1 MGSAIQSVRSAILQ
15 QAGGSYHPCQP
26 ALTGTPSLKET
37 SVYLTQSLH
46 RAAQQHPH
54 RIATRCG
61 NRQHSFSQL
70 ADRVARLAGA
80 LRQLGLQDGD
90 RVAMLALNSDRY
102 LEYQWAVPWAGGVMN
117 PCNIRWSAAEI
128 LYALNDS
135 GSSILLVDDTF
146 CPMVA
151 QFGDGAHSLRA
162 VIYCGDGLVPAGMHG
177 YEALIAANAPV
188 ADAVRRGD
196 DLAGIFYTGGT
207 TGFPKG
213 VMLSHTNMCSS
224 SLALHAEGLASPG
237 GTYLHAAPMFHL
249 ADMAMSQ
256 MHCIE
261 GNTHSFI
268 PAFNPEAVLDTLARD
283 GVSCVLLVPT
293 MIQMLV
299 DHPAMQ
305 TPRDLSALKTI
316 IYGASPIAEAV
327 LERAM
332 AALPGVGFVQA
343 YGMTELSPLATVNP
357 AWTHT
362 AAGRKAGKL
371 RAAGRAG
378 YCIELRIVDAQGQE
392 LPRGTV
398 GEVVVRGPNVMQG
411 YWNKPELTAAAV
423 RNGWMHTGDGAW
435 MDDDGF
441 IYIADRLKDM
451 IITGG
456 ENVYSAE
463 VENALAQHAGVAAC
477 AVIGIPSD
485 AWGETVHAV
494 VVRKPGQ
501 DVPAADLIAHC
512 KALIAGYKCP
522 RSVDFVDAL
531 PLSGAGKVLKTRL
544 REPFWR
550 GRERNVA

>member
-1 MGSAIQSVRSAILQ
+1 M
-15 QAGGSYHPCQP
+15 
-26 ALTGTPSLKET
+26 
-37 SVYLTQSLH
+37 YLTQSLH
-46 RAAQQHPH
+46 RAAQQHPA

-61 NRQHSFSQL
+61 DRTHSFHTF

-80 LRQLGLQDGD
+80 LQQLGMRDGD

-102 LEYQWAVPWAGGVMN
+102 LEYQMAVPWGGGVMN

-128 LYALNDS
+128 LYALDDS
-135 GSSILLVDDTF
+135 GSTILLVDETF
-146 CPMVA
+146 RPMVE
-151 QFGDGAHSLRA
+151 QFRGDARTLRE
-162 VIYCGDGLVPAGMHG
+162 VVYCGDGPVPAGMHG
-177 YEALIAANAPV
+177 YEALIAAAAPV
-188 ADAVRRGD
+188 PDAVRRGD

-213 VMLSHTNMCSS
+213 VMLSHTNMVSS
-224 SLALHAEGLASPG
+224 SLALHAEGMATPG

-249 ADMAMSQ
+249 ADMAMSL

-261 GNTHSFI
+261 GNSHSFI
-268 PAFNPEAVLDTLARD
+268 SAFSPEAVLDAIARD
-283 GVSCVLLVPT
+283 SVSCVLLVPT

-305 TPRDLSALKTI
+305 KGRDLSSLKTI

-332 AALPGVGFVQA
+332 TALPGVGFVQA

-357 AWTHT
+357 AWYHT
-362 AAGRKAGKL
+362 AEGRKAGKL

-378 YCIELRIVDAQGQE
+378 YCIELRIVDADGQE
-392 LPRGTV
+392 VPRGTV

-411 YWNKPELTAAAV
+411 YWNQPELTAAAV

-435 MDDDGF
+435 MDEDGF
-441 IYIADRLKDM
+441 IFIADRLKDM

-456 ENVYSAE
+456 ENVYSGE
-463 VENALAQHAGVAAC
+463 VENAVAQHPAVAAC
-477 AVIGIPSD
+477 AVIGIPNEQ
-485 AWGETVHAV
+485 WGESVHAV
-494 VVRKPGQ
+494 VVCKPGQ
-501 DVPAADLIAHC
+501 AVAAADLIAHC

-531 PLSGAGKVLKTRL
+531 PISGAGKVLKTKL

>member
-1 MGSAIQSVRSAILQ
+1 M
-15 QAGGSYHPCQP
+15 
-26 ALTGTPSLKET
+26 
-37 SVYLTQSLH
+37 YLTQSLH
-46 RAAQQHPH
+46 RAVQQHPG

-61 NRQHSFSQL
+61 DRLHTFRDL

-80 LRQLGLQDGD
+80 LQQLGMQEGD

-128 LYALNDS
+128 LYALDDS
-135 GSSILLVDDTF
+135 GSTILLVDETF
-146 CPMVA
+146 RPMVE
-151 QFGDGAHSLRA
+151 QFRGDARTLRE
-162 VIYCGDGLVPAGMHG
+162 VVYCGDGPVPAGMHG
-177 YEALIAANAPV
+177 YEALIAATAPV
-188 ADAVRRGD
+188 PDAVRRGD

-213 VMLSHTNMCSS
+213 VMLSHTNMVSS
-224 SLALHAEGLASPG
+224 SLALHAEGLATPG

-249 ADMAMSQ
+249 ADMAMSMMQ
-256 MHCIE
+256 SIE
-261 GNTHSFI
+261 GNSHGFI
-268 PAFNPEAVLDTLARD
+268 PAFNPEAVLDALERD
-283 GVSCVLLVPT
+283 RVSCVLLVPT
-293 MIQMLV
+293 MIQMMV
-299 DHPAMQ
+299 DHPAMRM
-305 TPRDLSALKTI
+305 PRDLSALNTI

-357 AWTHT
+357 AWFHT
-362 AAGRKAGKL
+362 TEGRKAGKV

-378 YCIELRIVDAQGQE
+378 YCVELRIVDANGQE
-392 LPRGTV
+392 VPRGTV

-411 YWNKPELTAAAV
+411 YWNQPELTAVAV
-423 RNGWMHTGDGAW
+423 RDGWMHTGDGAW

-441 IYIADRLKDM
+441 IFIADRLKDM
-451 IITGG
+451 IISGG
-456 ENVYSAE
+456 ENVYSGE
-463 VENALAQHAGVAAC
+463 VENAVAQHPAVAAC
-477 AVIGIPSD
+477 AVIGIPSGQ
-485 AWGETVHAV
+485 WGEAVHAV

-501 DVPAADLIAHC
+501 DVAAADLIAHC

-531 PLSGAGKVLKTRL
+531 PISGAGKVLKTKL

>member
-1 MGSAIQSVRSAILQ
+1 MAPR
-15 QAGGSYHPCQP
+15 P
-26 ALTGTPSLKET
+26 KET
-37 SVYLTQSLH
+37 RVYLTQSLH
-46 RAAQQHPH
+46 RAVQQHPQ
-54 RIATRCG
+54 RIAVRCG
-61 NRQHSFSQL
+61 PRQHTFTQF
-70 ADRVARLAGA
+70 AERVARLAGA
-80 LRQLGLQDGD
+80 LQALGMQAGD
-90 RVAMLALNSDRY
+90 RVAMLSLNSDRY
-102 LEYQWAVPWAGGVMN
+102 MEYQLAVPWGGGVLN

-128 LYALNDS
+128 LYSLDDS

-146 CPMVA
+146 RPMVE
-151 QFGDGAHSLRA
+151 QFRGDARTLRE
-162 VIYCGDGLVPAGMHG
+162 VIYCGDAEAPADMHG
-177 YEALIAANAPV
+177 YEALIAATAPV
-188 ADAVRRGD
+188 KDAGRRGD

-213 VMLSHTNMCSS
+213 VMLSHTNMVSS
-224 SLALHAEGLASPG
+224 SLALHAEGLAPPG

-249 ADMAMSQ
+249 ADMAMSM
-256 MHCIE
+256 MHSIE
-261 GNTHSFI
+261 GNKHSFI
-268 PAFNPEAVLDTLARD
+268 PAFNPEAVLNTIAQDR
-283 GVSCVLLVPT
+283 VSCVLLVPT
-293 MIQMLV
+293 MIQILV

-305 TPRDLSALKTI
+305 QPRDLSTLRTV
-316 IYGASPIAEAV
+316 IYGASPIAETV

-332 AALPGVGFVQA
+332 AALPGVDFVQA

-362 AAGRKAGKL
+362 AEGRKAGKH

-378 YCIELRIVDAQGQE
+378 YCTELRIVDSQGQDV
-392 LPRGTV
+392 PRGTV

-423 RNGWMHTGDGAW
+423 RDGWMHTGDGAW

-456 ENVYSAE
+456 ENVYSGE
-463 VENALAQHAGVAAC
+463 VENALAQHPAVAAC
-477 AVIGIPSD
+477 AVIGVPS
-485 AWGETVHAV
+485 AQWGETVHAV

-501 DVPAADLIAHC
+501 QVPDTELIAHC

-522 RSVDFVDAL
+522 RSIDFAEAL
-531 PLSGAGKVLKTRL
+531 PISGAGKVLKTKL
-544 REPFWR
+544 REPFWQ